1 MRIGIDARM
10 YGPKQGGL
18 GRYIEQLIKN
28 LEKIDSTDEYII
40 FLRKEN
46 FNDYQPVNSNFKK
59 VLADIY
65 WYGLAEQVQMP
76 KIIKQQKVDLMH
88 FPHWNVP
95 YFYNGPFMVTIH
107 DLLLLHYP
115 TRKASTLGPV
125 TYWFKNLAFKII
137 LNHAVSRAK
146 QIITPSEFTKQD
158 IHQTLKVPLQK
169 ISVTLLAPH
178 QLQEQKQ
185 NDVSH
190 KELFKKFNINKP
202 YALYVGVAY
211 PHKNLEG
218 LTRAWHDFEKKYD
231 DKFQLILVGKK
242 NYFYDRLI
250 NSKAF
255 KQCRDIIYT
264 DYLND
269 SELAEMYSG
278 AMLYVFPSLYEGF
291 GLPPLEA
298 MGHHVPVISANSA
311 CLPEILGTAALY
323 FDPKNTGEITEAL
336 YNGFINQNLRLNLI
350 QQSQQILKKYSW
362 PETAKRTLQIYK
374 TY

>member
-28 LEKIDSTDEYII
+28 LEKIDSANEYII

-46 FNDYQPVNSNFKK
+46 FEEFQPANSNFKK
-59 VLADIY
+59 VLADVY
-65 WYGLAEQVQMP
+65 WYGLAEQTKIP

-107 DLLLLHYP
+107 DLILFHYP
-115 TRKASTLGPV
+115 TRRASTRSV
-125 TYWFKNLAFKII
+125 IVYWLKHQAHKILI
-137 LNHAVSRAK
+137 KKISKKAK
-146 QIITPSEFTKQD
+146 KIITPSEFTKQD
-158 IHQTLKVPLQK
+158 IHKTLKIPLQK
-169 ISVTLLAPH
+169 IFVTLLSP
-178 QLQEQKQ
+178 QPQEQKQ
-185 NDVSH
+185 NNISH

-218 LTRAWHDFEKKYD
+218 LVDAWHDFEKKYGD
-231 DKFQLILVGKK
+231 NFQLILVGKK

-250 NSKAF
+250 NSKKF
-255 KQCRDIIYT
+255 KQCKNIIFT

-269 SELAEMYSG
+269 DELNTIYSG

-298 MGHHVPVISANSA
+298 MTHHVPVISANSA
-311 CLPEILGTAALY
+311 CLPEILGSAALY
-323 FDPKNTGEITEAL
+323 FDPKNPEEITQAL
-336 YNGFINQNLRLNLI
+336 YNGFTNQNLRLNLI

-362 PETAKRTLQIYK
+362 LETAKRTLQIYK